1 MTKIPDAALA
11 KLHVRF
17 GHVLSEYYGLAE
29 ALYEQ
34 ELAKTAKAAPAEV
47 RPRILPGV
55 RMSLPTRGEVYAV
68 GVGIVLQPPA
78 NSS

>member
-1 MTKIPDAALA
+1 MTKIPDTALA

-17 GHVLSEYYGLAE
+17 GHVLSEYDGLAE

-34 ELAKTAKAAPAEV
+34 ELAKTTKAAPVEV
-47 RPRILPGV
+47 RLRILPGV
-55 RMSLPTRGEVYAV
+55 WMSLPTRGEVYPV
-68 GVGIVLQPPA
+68 GVGIVLQAPA